1 MGRVQ
6 RWSGRE
12 ARALREAMR
21 MSVRTFASF
30 LGVSGRTISFW
41 EEGGSAKFPSPDSQ
55 ALLDTALARATAE
68 DRERFRQALAAD
80 QQRRAT
86 DDLFVLVPPM
96 EPTMIDRPA
105 DHDDVLALVTDA
117 ARSDEISVIAIAGP
131 GGFGKTTLATQL
143 VHDQRTREV
152 FPEIVWV
159 ETGEECTPARVVELI
174 SDLCFHLD
182 GDRPA
187 LLDPEQAGFHLARI
201 MAERSIL
208 LVIDNVWSAT
218 DLQPFLLGAPHC
230 VRLVTTRNVR
240 VCPSTAS
247 VFRLGPMSA
256 REVSELITRS
266 VPALTSKN
274 AEAVADLCC
283 GWPLLATVVGASL
296 SQDLQAG
303 ASPSQAVTFAAD
315 ALSTQGPLAFD
326 VWDGDQRRNAIG
338 HAIAVSLASLDD
350 SVTISGASDLRER
363 YLSLAIFPASVPV
376 PIAVLVQW
384 WQGFGW
390 TNAAVR
396 HFCRVLADRSL
407 IGAYLADRDAIV
419 LHDVFRAYLR
429 HAVKDDWSNLHRSLV
444 MALRPASASWSGLD
458 PSHTYMWRNLSYHLF
473 ESGEVGQLLRA
484 YSSPELI
491 VAKVQV
497 CGYQSLL
504 TDHRF
509 IQAVDRE
516 PLDPTQR
523 QRQSVGLVLTGSGYL
538 LHGLTSADDIRNT
551 LDVTLLRTGVA
562 SAPTQVSKSPIQVQ
576 SVTPPHDAAEAGHIG
591 AIVSVSAKGN
601 LLVSAGEDGA
611 VRVWNLD
618 SNTLRAQLRGH
629 TGWIY
634 ATAISPDAR
643 CVASAGE
650 DGLIRLWDLATSVH
664 IGVLA
669 AHNGRIRAL
678 AFTSD
683 GRTLVS
689 GAEDGQIIVWD
700 LDRRAPRRRCATPG
714 TPIWSIAILGNDEM
728 IAAGGEDEFVRLYDL
743 NTGVL
748 LDEQAGHRDWVR
760 AVASNS
766 STLLASGSGD
776 RTVCI
781 WDAST
786 RRLVP
791 QRRTETLPSRVR
803 AVAMAPD
810 GRSAIAACE
819 DATLRT
825 LNASGQVA
833 TAAMPAG
840 VDWIRTI
847 ARLDDGSIIAGCED
861 GALRRWMSTTA
872 KEALLIAPGR
882 NTIWSA
888 VTAHHGS
895 TVVFGYG
902 DGSVLVHD
910 DRAMAT
916 TRSLPGGPGR
926 VWSLA
931 AGGDSIAAA
940 CGDGAIRVWSL
951 TTEEFGLRLNRDMHR
966 SWAVAISPDGSMVA
980 GSDHRG
986 HTRVWHLPTGELLWD
1001 KDVGAGRLRSL
1012 AFSGLGDRLAACGGN
1027 GTVLVWHAESGEA
1040 ITEISNKG
1048 MWARAVALD
1057 AAGNRAL
1064 IGMGTGEVHV
1074 HDLNTRQTV
1083 SELTGHTGRV
1093 LLVSF
1098 TAVDDRVVST
1108 AADGT
1113 ARVWSISAGQQTAQ
1127 VRADTSGQCAA
1138 FDAET
1143 GKLLVVGANG
1153 ITRMMIKVGN

>member
-1 MGRVQ
+1 MEKVQ

-12 ARALREAMR
+12 ARALREAKR

-41 EEGGSAKFPSPDSQ
+41 EERGSAKFPSPDSQ

-68 DRERFRQALAAD
+68 ECGRFRQALAPDQRQPMAD
-80 QQRRAT
+80 
-86 DDLFVLVPPM
+86 DPFVLVPPM
-96 EPTMIDRPA
+96 EPTLIDRPA
-105 DHDDVLALVTDA
+105 DHESVVALVTDA
-117 ARSDEISVIAIAGP
+117 ARSDEISILAIAGP

-143 VHDQRTREV
+143 VHDERAREV

-208 LVIDNVWSAT
+208 LVIDNVWSAA

-266 VPALTSKN
+266 VPTLTSKS
-274 AEAVADLCC
+274 AETLADLCC

-303 ASPSQAVTFAAD
+303 ASPSQAATVAAD
-315 ALSTQGPLAFD
+315 ALSVQGPSAFD

-338 HAIAVSLASLDD
+338 HAIAASLASLDD

-363 YLSLAIFPASVPV
+363 YLSLAIFPASVAV
-376 PIAVLVQW
+376 PIPVLAQW

-390 TNAAVR
+390 TSAAVR

-407 IGAYLADRDAIV
+407 IGAYLADRDAIM

-429 HAVKDDWSNLHRSLV
+429 HAVRHDWSSLHRSLV
-444 MALRPASASWSGLD
+444 MALRPASTSWPDLD
-458 PSHTYMWRNLSYHLF
+458 RSNTYMWRNLSYHLF
-473 ESGEVGQLLRA
+473 ESGEVEQLLGA
-484 YSSPELI
+484 YSAPELV
-491 VAKVQV
+491 VAKVHT

-509 IQAVDRE
+509 IQAIDPE
-516 PLDPTQR
+516 PLDPAQR
-523 QRQSVGLVLTGSGYL
+523 QLQSLGLVLTGYGYL
-538 LHGLTSADDIRNT
+538 LHGLTSSDDIRNT
-551 LDVTLLRTGVA
+551 LDVTLLRAGVT
-562 SAPTQVSKSPIQVQ
+562 SAPTKVTASPIQVQ
-576 SVTPPHDAAEAGHIG
+576 SVTPPQEAAEWGHIG
-591 AIVSVSAKGN
+591 AIVSVSAIGS

-611 VRVWNLD
+611 LHVWNLD
-618 SNTLRAQLRGH
+618 SNTRVAQLHGH

-634 ATAISPDAR
+634 ATAISPDGRFA
-643 CVASAGE
+643 ASAGE
-650 DGLIRLWDLATSVH
+650 DGLIRLWDIATS
-664 IGVLA
+664 IQTGVLA
-669 AHNGRIRAL
+669 AHRGRIRAV
-678 AFTSD
+678 AFTTD
-683 GRTLVS
+683 GRRLVS

-700 LDRRAPRRRCATPG
+700 LDRRTPRRHCATPG
-714 TPIWSIAILGNDEM
+714 TPVWSIAIIGNDELV
-728 IAAGGEDEFVRLYDL
+728 AAGGEDEFVRLYDL
-743 NTGVL
+743 NSGAL

-766 STLLASGSGD
+766 SSLLASGSGD

-791 QRRTETLPSRVR
+791 QRADSLPSRVR
-803 AVAMAPD
+803 AVVMSPD
-810 GRSAIAACE
+810 GRSATAACE
-819 DATLRT
+819 DATLRA
-825 LNASGQVA
+825 LAASGQVA
-833 TAAMPAG
+833 TVGMPTG

-847 ARLDDGSIIAGCED
+847 ARLEDGSILAGCED
-861 GALRRWMSTTA
+861 GALRRWMTTTA
-872 KEALLIAPGR
+872 EEAVTIAHGR

-895 TVVFGYG
+895 TVIFGYG

-910 DRAMAT
+910 DTAIAAIRALSA
-916 TRSLPGGPGR
+916 GPGR

-931 AGGDSIAAA
+931 AGGDYIAAA
-940 CGDGAIRVWSL
+940 SGDGAIRVWSL
-951 TTEEFGLRLNRDMHR
+951 VNEEFRLRLNHDMRR
-966 SWAVAISPDGSMVA
+966 SWAVAMSPDGSVIA

-1001 KDVGAGRLRSL
+1001 KDVSAGRIRSL
-1012 AFSGLGDRLAACGGN
+1012 AFDGLGDRLAACGGD
-1027 GTVLVWHAESGEA
+1027 GTVLVWHTDSGEA
-1040 ITEISNKG
+1040 IAEIPSKG
-1048 MWARAVALD
+1048 TWARAVALD
-1057 AAGNRAL
+1057 NAGNRAL

-1074 HDLNTRQTV
+1074 HDLNAHRTV
-1083 SELTGHTGRV
+1083 AELPGHTGRV
-1093 LLVSF
+1093 LLVGF
-1098 TAVDDRVVST
+1098 TTADDCVVSA

-1113 ARVWSISAGQQTAQ
+1113 ARVWSVGAQQQVAQ
-1127 VRADTSGQCAA
+1127 VRADTAGQCAA
-1138 FDAET
+1138 FDTKT
-1143 GKLLVVGANG
+1143 GKLLVIGANG
-1153 ITRMMIKVGN
+1153 ITRLMIKVGN